1 MSGIEV
7 TATNIFQFISF
18 ISPFLLGFFLVMS
31 SIFNQDLKGFIYLA
45 GVLMSSVLNVLL
57 KNMIRSERSADAAPV
72 CSLLKFNILS
82 DQNYDNPS
90 VSSSFI
96 AFTTAYLLLPMMFNN
111 QMNYVVVVFLLAL
124 FIIDTMTKLS
134 NKCTGL
140 VGVFLGSLIGFIF
153 GSIWFS
159 LFMANN
165 QENLLYFSEFVS
177 NNTVCSRPSSQ
188 TFKCSVYKGGQL
200 IESGIV

>member
-1 MSGIEV
+1 MPGIEV

-18 ISPFLLGFFLVMS
+18 ISPFLLGFFLVVS

-45 GVLMSSVLNVLL
+45 GVLMSSILNILL
-57 KNMIRSERSADAAPV
+57 KNMIKSESSSDAAPI
-72 CSLLKFNILS
+72 CHLMKFDIFS
-82 DQNYDNPS
+82 DQNYNNPS
-90 VSSSFI
+90 ISSSFI
-96 AFTTAYLLLPMMFNN
+96 AFTIAYLLLPMIYHK
-111 QMNYVVVVFLLAL
+111 QMNYTVLVFLITL

-134 NKCTGL
+134 NKCTNLAGI
-140 VGVFLGSLIGFIF
+140 FIGSLIGFIL

-165 QENLLYFSEFVS
+165 QEDLLYFSEFIS

-188 TFKCSVYKGGQL
+188 TFKCSVYKGGEL
-200 IESGIV
+200 IDNSIV